1 MCGPQEKEFAWS
13 RTLLK
18 AVSVSPV
25 NMCGVVAYRY
35 AVRKSL
41 QDDRVLMGCPAEPL
55 YSTINCMPF
64 LCLTFGKLHG
74 KNSQQAGMTTSRL
87 AKTGLAGGQSL
98 DISKSDR
105 FQVPSQQVVCTV
117 IS

>member
-1 MCGPQEKEFAWS
+1 MVVAVRGPQEKEFAWS

-35 AVRKSL
+35 AARKSL

-55 YSTINCMPF
+55 YATNSCMPL
-64 LCLTFGKLHG
+64 LCLTSKKTHG
-74 KNSQQAGMTTSRL
+74 KTSQQAEMTTAVWQKCVYITSFSIFVNN
-87 AKTGLAGGQSL
+87 G
-98 DISKSDR
+98 
-105 FQVPSQQVVCTV
+105 
-117 IS
+117 